1 MSHEHGHPLPENEYK
16 KEVSAVLKMIIFL
29 GVLTVGEVVFALIW
43 NHMGGPTRPLNMIL
57 IVLSLVKAVCI
68 MGIFMHVKHE
78 TKGFRYTILI
88 PFTFLIWAI
97 IAFLWEGNC
106 WHNYQKLINFF

>member
-1 MSHEHGHPLPENEYK
+1 
-16 KEVSAVLKMIIFL
+16 
-29 GVLTVGEVVFALIW
+29 
-43 NHMGGPTRPLNMIL
+43 
-57 IVLSLVKAVCI
+57 